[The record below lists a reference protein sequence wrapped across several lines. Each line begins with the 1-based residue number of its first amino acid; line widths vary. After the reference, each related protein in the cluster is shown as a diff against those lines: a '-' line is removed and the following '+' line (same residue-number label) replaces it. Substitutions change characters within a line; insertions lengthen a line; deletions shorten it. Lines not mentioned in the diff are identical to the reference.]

1 MFTAA
6 LIVFA
11 VAALGGATIAY
22 LRVSNK
28 NIPLLL
34 ALVHGILAAT
44 GLVLLIIGLTGGG
57 GSGIKAALV
66 VFLIAALGGFTL
78 FSYQLRSRPL
88 PVPLV
93 FIHGGVA
100 VVAFVILLLSVLY
113 GAGYDIIA
121 AAGGK

>member
-6 LIVFA
+6 LVVFA

-28 NIPLLL
+28 NIPLPL

-44 GLVLLIIGLTGGG
+44 GLVLLIIGLTEGGS
-57 GSGIKAALV
+57 SGIKTALV

-100 VVAFVILLLSVLY
+100 VVAFVILLLSVL
-113 GAGYDIIA
+113 
-121 AAGGK
+121 